1 MIMHLGFAGSHA
13 GCLCRRGAAVS
24 LLAVLFVLP
33 LALRAGSATF
43 YTLNT
48 TNGLS
53 ANSVLQMVQLPDGRI
68 AVYTGRAVDV
78 YDGQRF
84 TSAAVAD
91 TGWLELPAYTG
102 HTHLYIDARDNL
114 WVKEHRRMAC
124 VDLRRMRQRPLTAVG
139 EWRGVADFFV
149 DSRRRAWVVR
159 GDSVQ
164 CADGGHALV
173 MPGEAGRLQDIEA
186 LGGRICAFFDTGRLF
201 LYGEDGGI
209 GYKGSPFADGS
220 WRGYSRTSLVAA
232 SGDSLLYQVR
242 TGSSGSVLLA
252 FSLVRKVWRI
262 LLRTPYSL
270 HTLTVTAS
278 GALYATCPRGYLR
291 IDPLTGKAESHP
303 QLRLPDGTML
313 SAGINTVCLDREG
326 GLWLGTYDRGLLY
339 TSPLSGLFDTQP
351 IDIRVSPILA
361 SVYLNGEA
369 LRVGGSY
376 GGRVLMD
383 VAPPYLERI
392 TLAHDQNSIAF
403 RFSTMNYVR
412 PRSTC
417 YRYRFSADG
426 GGWHTVTADTDGSPV
441 DDRGSL
447 YLPFVGLQPGD
458 YVLEVMASTNP
469 QAWGGADVR
478 RVEFKILPP
487 WWATAW
493 AYAAYAALVAL
504 LLWLAFALYGRNV
517 RRKAALRT
525 REEELMQRV
534 RTLTERLNA
543 REGDGRVVLGETAT
557 TDGQGQQLSPA
568 EAEFVSRVTALV
580 KQNIATQGYSVEQL
594 AADLCMERTG
604 LYRKLTA
611 LMDKSPVAFIR
622 SMRLQRAAELLAEGG
637 RSVAEVAEQTGF
649 GSVGYFGRCF
659 QAEFGCRPSDYP
671 KAAAKRGK
679 P

>member
-1 MIMHLGFAGSHA
+1 MHLSFADCHA
-13 GCLCRRGAAVS
+13 GCLCRHGAVVL
-24 LLAVLFVLP
+24 LLAVLFVMP
-33 LALRAGSATF
+33 LALRAGGATF

-48 TNGLS
+48 ANGLS

-68 AVYTGRAVDV
+68 AVYTGHAVDV

-84 TSAAVAD
+84 TSAAVGD

-102 HTHLYIDARDNL
+102 HTHLYIDDHDNL

-124 VDLRRMRQRPLTAVG
+124 VDLRRMRQRPLEAVG
-139 EWRGVADFFV
+139 LWRGVADFYV
-149 DSRRRAWVVR
+149 DSRRRAWLVR
-159 GDSVQ
+159 GDSVLS
-164 CADGGHALV
+164 AGGGHALI
-173 MPGEAGRLQDIEA
+173 MPREAGRLQDIEA
-186 LGGRICAFFDTGRLF
+186 LGGRICAFFDTGQLA
-201 LYGEDGGI
+201 LYGEDGKVD
-209 GYKGSPFADGS
+209 YKGSPFAGDT
-220 WRGYSRTSLVAA
+220 WRVYSRTSLVAA

-242 TGSSGSVLLA
+242 MGSSGSVLLA
-252 FSLVRKVWRI
+252 FSLVRKVWRT
-262 LLRTPYSL
+262 LLCTPYSL

-278 GALYATCPRGYLR
+278 GALYATCPQGYLR
-291 IDPLTGKAESHP
+291 IDPVTGKAHSHP

-326 GLWLGTYDRGLLY
+326 GLWLGTYDQGLLY

-369 LRVGGSY
+369 LQTGREY

-383 VAPPYLERI
+383 VTPPYIERM

-417 YRYRFSADG
+417 YRYRFSATG
-426 GGWHTVTADTDGSPV
+426 GEWHTVTADTDGSPV

-469 QAWGGADVR
+469 EAWGGADVR

-487 WWATAW
+487 WWATPW
-493 AYAAYAALVAL
+493 AYAAYAVLAAL
-504 LLWLAFALYGRNV
+504 LLWLAFALYGRHV
-517 RRKAALRT
+517 RRKASLRT

-534 RTLTERLNA
+534 KTLTERLNA
-543 REGDGRVVLGETAT
+543 YEGDGRVVLGETT
-557 TDGQGQQLSPA
+557 GDGVRGQQLSPA

-580 KQNIATQGYSVEQL
+580 RQNMANQGYTVEQL
-594 AADLCMERTG
+594 ARDLCMERTG

-611 LMDKSPVAFIR
+611 LLDKSPVAFMR
-622 SMRLQRAAELLAEGG
+622 SIRLQRAAEMLARGG
-637 RSVAEVAEQTGF
+637 RSVAEVAEATGF
-649 GSVGYFGRCF
+649 GSPGYFSKCF
-659 QAEFGCRPSDYP
+659 QAEYGCRPSDYLQAENGR
-671 KAAAKRGK
+671 KG
-679 P
+679 

>member
-124 VDLRRMRQRPLTAVG
+124 VDLRRMRQRPLAAVG
-139 EWRGVADFFV
+139 ECRGVADFFV

-173 MPGEAGRLQDIEA
+173 MPGQAGRLQDIEA
-186 LGGRICAFFDTGRLF
+186 LGGRICAFFDTGRLV
-201 LYGEDGGI
+201 LYSEDGGI
-209 GYKGSPFADGS
+209 CYKGSPFADDS

-252 FSLVRKVWRI
+252 FNLVRKAWRI

-278 GALYATCPRGYLR
+278 GALYATCPQGYLR

-493 AYAAYAALVAL
+493 AYAAYAALAAL

-534 RTLTERLNA
+534 KTLTERLNA